1 MWPAYPKGE
10 NNEITDYLWPFSLSL
25 KALDF
30 TTFII
35 KLFIIKGLRLRIF
48 FE

>member
-1 MWPAYPKGE
+1 MCPAYPKGE
-10 NNEITDYLWPFSLSL
+10 KSVMTDYLWPLSLSL

-35 KLFIIKGLRLRIF
+35 
-48 FE
+48 

>member
-1 MWPAYPKGE
+1 MWPASPKGE
-10 NNEITDYLWPFSLSL
+10 NSEMTDYLWPFSLSL

-35 KLFIIKGLRLRIF
+35 KLIITKGIRTSIL
-48 FE
+48 